1 MADVLVLG
9 AGRNNNRL
17 ILNESSDKK
26 DNEDEKDGNSSDS
39 LNNFMLKYGQ
49 KGVDKVYEQIVKGSI
64 KDGKLGELASKFTA
78 TAKAGGR
85 VSKGLK
91 TVGLGPMELIFSGI
105 NIATAEDKNKATA
118 VEIADYAGGFTFGG
132 LGAGVGFF
140 FGGPLGAA
148 IVGGLASVVGGI
160 IGSEFMKRNYE
171 KMKKRM
177 EDYGKK
183 HPTVVSNLYAF
194 EKKDYSAEQYV
205 NNAIP
210 VGEKRPPLKYIGKI
224 MRKRGKKNKNT
235 IPNSYAYG
243 NKKYS
248 AEQYVNNAS
257 GAVKR
262 PPLLYAGDVMR
273 KRGIKNKEVT
283 SNSYAFDNKK
293 YTYNQY
299 SQSSRADTKK
309 RSANSV
315 LRTAIQ
321 HTVKNL
327 KPQKKYSKINKF
339 FNKLGRFFGKK
350 FADGGLVNGTTY
362 GMVGEDGP
370 EMIIPLSGQ
379 RRQRGLDLWNK
390 AGDMLGV
397 PKYAEGAIKG
407 TKGKSAL
414 PKPKSSPLKAPG
426 DRRKGAQG
434 RSTGAGK
441 ISVGNIAIE
450 LEGVA
455 GADILK
461 TLQEQKGQIA
471 HEVKNILSEA
481 VRNASRTVSAVN

>member
-9 AGRNNNRL
+9 AGSNNNRL
-17 ILNESSDKK
+17 ILNKSS
-26 DNEDEKDGNSSDS
+26 NERDDDEKDGNSSDV

-49 KGVDKVYEQIVKGSI
+49 KGTDKVYEQIAKGSMENGI
-64 KDGKLGELASKFTA
+64 LGKVTSKFTK
-78 TAKAGGR
+78 TAKAAGKFSR
-85 VSKGLK
+85 GLK
-91 TVGLGPMELIFSGI
+91 TVGLGPAEIFFSGV
-105 NIATAEDKNKATA
+105 NIATAEDKNKAVA
-118 VEIADYAGGFTFGG
+118 VEVADYTGGLTIGG
-132 LGAGVGFF
+132 LGAGVGFI
-140 FGGPLGAA
+140 FGGPFGAA
-148 IVGGLASVVGGI
+148 VVGGLASVLGGI
-160 IGSEFMKRNYE
+160 IGSKYMQKNYH
-171 KMKKRM
+171 KIKKRM
-177 EDYGKK
+177 ENWGKK
-183 HPTVVSNLYAF
+183 HQTTTSNLYAF
-194 EKKDYSAEQYV
+194 EKKGYSAEQYV
-205 NNAIP
+205 NNAKP
-210 VGEKRPPLKYIGKI
+210 VGKKRPPLKYIGKI
-224 MRKRGKKNKNT
+224 MKKRGIDNDNT

-257 GAVKR
+257 GTVKR
-262 PPLLYAGDVMR
+262 PPLLYAGNVMR

-293 YTYNQY
+293 YTYGQY
-299 SQSSRADTKK
+299 SQSSQADTKK

-339 FNKLGRFFGKK
+339 FNKLGKFFGKR

-379 RRQRGLDLWNK
+379 RRQRGLDLWNQ

-407 TKGKSAL
+407 TKGTSAM
-414 PKPKSSPLKAPG
+414 PNPKSSPVKAPG
-426 DRRKGAQG
+426 GKRKGG
-434 RSTGAGK
+434 EGKNSGAGK
-441 ISVGNIAIE
+441 ITVGNIAIE
-450 LEGVA
+450 LEDVA

-481 VRNASRTVSAVN
+481 MRNASRTASVLN